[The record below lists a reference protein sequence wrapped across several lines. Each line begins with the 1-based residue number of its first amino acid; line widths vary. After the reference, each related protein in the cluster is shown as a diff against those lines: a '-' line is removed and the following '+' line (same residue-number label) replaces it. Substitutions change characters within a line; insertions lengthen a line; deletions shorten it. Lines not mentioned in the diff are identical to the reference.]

1 MKLLTAINGIMPVL
15 GEHTVTS
22 VQSKN
27 PALAV
32 ILPNIDIEIDNIS
45 TSGLWFNTFET
56 TYYPDPEKYIALGA
70 DVLTVVPTN
79 PSVNCVQ
86 RGLRLMNADTQDYFW
101 DAPVEARITTRV
113 DFEELP
119 ESVAKF
125 VFYTAL
131 VAAYATDIGLEGSI
145 QLWQQKAGFAMTDLT
160 REHLR
165 NRRYSI
171 SRSPRFGRMRSA
183 MVA

>member
-1 MKLLTAINGIMPVL
+1 MQLLTAINGIMPVL

-32 ILPNIDIEIDNIS
+32 ILPNIDMEIDNIS
-45 TSGLWFNTFET
+45 NSGLWFNTFDT
-56 TYYPDPEKYIALGA
+56 TYYPDSENNITLGSE
-70 DVLTVVPTN
+70 VLSVVPRN
-79 PSVNCVQ
+79 PRVNCIQ
-86 RGLRLMNADTQDYFW
+86 RGTRLMDADTQDFLWYS
-101 DAPVEARITTRV
+101 PVEARITTRV
-113 DFEELP
+113 AFDELP
-119 ESVAKF
+119 ESVAKY
-125 VFYTAL
+125 VFYTSL

-145 QLWQQKAGFAMTDLT
+145 QLWQQKAGAAMTDVT

-165 NRRYSI
+165 NRRHSI
-171 SRSPRFGRMRSA
+171 VKSRRYAHLRSV